1 MRTRITGV
9 VVLAILLVASFS
21 VASAQTSPFI
31 PAIVQFESDIASVPF
46 SDVEAGEA
54 TATLSW
60 YIVNVGQ
67 GQSLALDYWRQNGW
81 VSVLSEGESLPPI
94 GEREVTIEDPLSFAE
109 PTFRLTLLSGRTI
122 LDQQYLMIPY
132 DEMDASTV
140 EPTIVAFTTTSTGVA
155 ATDLTQRDARVEV
168 TWDVDNRLPDTTLIF
183 EQALTEEQ
191 VVNVELPRPTLYVAS
206 EGTGAVSPVMPLTEA
221 SVRLRLSV
229 VSVLDGTIY
238 ASEEL
243 VIPVTGNLN
252 LPTLTPTPVVA
263 PTFTP
268 GGAVAPES
276 TDEAGA
282 EATAEAAGETGENI
296 PTSVEGGPQISTFT
310 VSPSNVAMGAN
321 VTLTWSVSE
330 ATTVQISEVL
340 SGSQQGLT
348 YVQLPL
354 SGSVSVPLPEGAT
367 DSVTYVLTAR
377 NAEGLEATSQA
388 VVTIGG

>member
-1 MRTRITGV
+1 MRTRIAGV

-31 PAIVQFESDIASVPF
+31 PAIVQFESDLASVPF
-46 SDVEAGEA
+46 ADVEAGDA
-54 TATLSW
+54 TVTVSW

-81 VSVLSEGESLPPI
+81 VSVLNEGESLPPI
-94 GEREVTIEDPLSFAE
+94 GEREVTMLDPLSFAE
-109 PTFRLTLLSGRTI
+109 PTFRLTLLSGRNI

-132 DEMDASTV
+132 DDAGEV
-140 EPTIVAFTTTSTGVA
+140 EPAITAFTTTSTGVA
-155 ATDLTQRDARVEV
+155 AADLTRRNATIEV
-168 TWDVDNRLPDTTLIF
+168 TWEVEDRLPDTTLIF
-183 EQALTEEQ
+183 EQVLTEDQ

-206 EGTGAVSPVMPLTEA
+206 EGTGAVSPVTPLTEA
-221 SVRLRLSV
+221 AVRLRLSV
-229 VSVLDGTIY
+229 VGVLDGTIY

-243 VIPVTGNLN
+243 VVPVTGELN
-252 LPTLTPTPVVA
+252 LPTLEPTPVIA

-268 GGAVAPES
+268 GGATAPEA
-276 TDEAGA
+276 TEEA
-282 EATAEAAGETGENI
+282 ETAEETSENVT
-296 PTSVEGGPQISTFT
+296 TSVEGGPQITTFT
-310 VSPSNVAMGAN
+310 VSPSSVAAGAN
-321 VTLTWSVSE
+321 VTLTWSVAE

-340 SGSQQGLT
+340 TGNQPGLT

-354 SGSVSVPLPEGAT
+354 SGSVSVPLPEGALNT
-367 DSVTYVLTAR
+367 VTYVLTAR